1 MTSSSTWTTP
11 SDLKAKVRKRWDDG
25 TLLRAHAAQEP
36 FPGFDLPLRGP
47 TARELGEDLGRA
59 QDWVAT
65 LERGSHGNASYTLA
79 YSPIGGRHIGR
90 NQIPTR
96 AHLTTYAQAWRLLGV
111 RDTVEAYDRILHLTE
126 QIPHAHQWA
135 ALHPHK
141 ALAVA
146 DAWPEVLE
154 AYRWLNQHRGSG
166 FYLRQISAP
175 GVDTKTAER
184 HRTVLAQ
191 LLEVPS
197 TTTGFVAGLG
207 LRAKPDLVRL
217 RPNPNLGLLRGV
229 SELALRADELPLL
242 TLDVTTALVV
252 ENEITY
258 LSVPIPDQGIVL
270 WGKGF
275 EVAHIGRLP
284 WLASAAIQYWGDL
297 DTHGF
302 AILDQ
307 LRAYLPQT
315 TSLCMDR
322 ATLLQHRDRWGTE
335 PSPTHA
341 RLRHLTPD
349 EAKLYDDLVTDRLGQ
364 RVRLEQERI
373 DWTWAT
379 TRLTQPPGAS
389 QDEHDPRLHNGT
401 SSPAAG

>member
-1 MTSSSTWTTP
+1 
-11 SDLKAKVRKRWDDG
+11 
-25 TLLRAHAAQEP
+25 
-36 FPGFDLPLRGP
+36 
-47 TARELGEDLGRA
+47 
-59 QDWVAT
+59 
-65 LERGSHGNASYTLA
+65 
-79 YSPIGGRHIGR
+79 
-90 NQIPTR
+90 
-96 AHLTTYAQAWRLLGV
+96 
-111 RDTVEAYDRILHLTE
+111 VEAYDRILRLTE
-126 QIPHAHQWA
+126 PIPRAHLWA
-135 ALHPHK
+135 VLHPHK

-154 AYRWLNQHRGSG
+154 AYRWLDQHRGSG
-166 FYLRQISAP
+166 SYLRQISAP

-184 HRTVLAQ
+184 HRAVLAQ
-191 LLEVPS
+191 LLDVPS
-197 TTTGFVAGLG
+197 TAAGFVAGLG

-217 RPNPNLGLLRGV
+217 RPHPDLGPLPGI
-229 SELALRADELPLL
+229 SDLALRADELPHLA
-242 TLDVTTALVV
+242 LDATTALVV

-258 LSVPIPDQGIVL
+258 LSVPIPDHGIVL

-284 WLASAAIQYWGDL
+284 WLSEAEIRYWGDL

-315 TSLCMDR
+315 TSMCMDR

-349 EAKLYDDLVTDRLGQ
+349 EAALYDDLVTDRLGP

-379 TRLTQPPGAS
+379 ERLTQ
-389 QDEHDPRLHNGT
+389 
-401 SSPAAG
+401 AARRSTP

>member
-307 LRAYLPQT
+307 FRSAFPEAESFL
-315 TSLCMDR
+315 MDSG
-322 ATLLQHRDRWGTE
+322 TLLEHRELWTTE
-335 PSPTHA
+335 PSPTRA
-341 RLRHLTPD
+341 ELSRLTP
-349 EAKLYDDLVTDRLGQ
+349 EESGLYDDLRYDRLSASL
-364 RVRLEQERI
+364 RLEQERLRFS
-373 DWTWAT
+373 WVEAA
-379 TRLTQPPGAS
+379 LGP
-389 QDEHDPRLHNGT
+389 EPRV
-401 SSPAAG
+401 AQR